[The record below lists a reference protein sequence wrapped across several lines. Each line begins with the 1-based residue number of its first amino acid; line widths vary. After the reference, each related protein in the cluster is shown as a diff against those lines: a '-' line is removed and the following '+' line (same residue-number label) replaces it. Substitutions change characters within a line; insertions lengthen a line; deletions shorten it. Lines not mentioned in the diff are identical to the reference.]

1 MDVSLLFLRFS
12 SLAVFSSHIFF
23 FLPLSLLRSVPLCL
37 PAVAAG
43 LVSELRHGLGRR
55 HHRRSARTSGPQPPV
70 SAAAVAAWWQDR
82 RRLHCHWPSE
92 ALDSSCPFWPSKCPA
107 ASPQLRLWEEVPGQ
121 ASAREVG
128 ATRPFLGFPSLACPR
143 GFPAGWFLFFSI
155 CSSLLVQGQLSDGWR
170 KRRKGRREACRVLTS
185 VSWDPRPTG
194 FPPPQ
199 PPGEAGGG
207 GGVEAGWTHRY
218 HHTTGVTLH
227 RSAGKSFLLSPRC

>member
-1 MDVSLLFLRFS
+1 MDGNTDTILKATSLTYHRIYKKKKDFLLSRKLRVPFKSSFFRSLFLSHYFNYLIYMDVSLLFLRFS

-107 ASPQLRLWEEVPGQ
+107 ASPQLRL
-121 ASAREVG
+121 
-128 ATRPFLGFPSLACPR
+128 
-143 GFPAGWFLFFSI
+143 
-155 CSSLLVQGQLSDGWR
+155 
-170 KRRKGRREACRVLTS
+170 
-185 VSWDPRPTG
+185 
-194 FPPPQ
+194 
-199 PPGEAGGG
+199 
-207 GGVEAGWTHRY
+207 
-218 HHTTGVTLH
+218 
-227 RSAGKSFLLSPRC
+227 